1 MSQQSFISLNNIS
14 KQYPGVQALEGI
26 NLDFLEGEVH
36 AIVGENGAGKST
48 LIKIITGA
56 IQSDSGTLEIAGNTF
71 TSYSPHDALFDLGIA
86 AIYQEFNLV
95 TSLTIADN
103 IYLGKEIQQGPLL
116 DYQHMNHASREILA
130 RLGFALDPGAVISD
144 LSVAEQQIVEIA
156 KALSHDV
163 RLLIMDE
170 PTAPL
175 TPTEVSRLFELI
187 AALKKD
193 GVTIIYISHRLEE
206 ALSIADRITVLRDGR
221 LIKTL
226 GAPETN
232 RRELISLMVG
242 RKLGQ
247 EYPQRDNGHGDVILE
262 VRGLTTASIT
272 EISFELHAG
281 EILGIAGLVGSGRTE
296 IARALF
302 GVDPVLRGEV
312 IVHGMNTNICSPSE
326 AMKLNIGLVPEDR
339 KRSGILG
346 KMSLRDNI
354 TFSIAGRLA
363 SWFLIDRKAEDRIIG
378 EYMDKLSIRASGQDQ
393 LVQYLSGG
401 NQQKVVLSKLLASDC
416 DILIFDEPTRG
427 VDVGAKQEIYYLLDE
442 LARSGKGILMISSDL
457 PELVSMA
464 DRIMVM
470 NTGRIRGFID
480 KKEAR
485 QDLILD
491 LASDEGR

>member
-1 MSQQSFISLNNIS
+1 MSSNPVLIALRNVS
-14 KQYPGVQALEGI
+14 KQYPGVQALDSI
-26 NLDFLEGEVH
+26 NLEFQEGEIH

-56 IQSDSGTLEIAGNTF
+56 IQADTGSLEIGDKTY
-71 TSYSPHDALFDLGIA
+71 TTYSPHDALFSLGIA
-86 AIYQEFNLV
+86 SIYQEFNLV

-103 IYLGKEIQQGPLL
+103 IYLGQEIKKGPLL
-116 DYQHMNHASREILA
+116 DYQKMDQLAKEIIGQ
-130 RLGFALDPGAVISD
+130 LGFDLDPATVISD

-187 AALKKD
+187 NTLKKNR
-193 GVTIIYISHRLEE
+193 VTIIYISHRLEE
-206 ALSIADRITVLRDGR
+206 ALSISDRITVLRDGQ

-226 GAPETN
+226 QTSKTN

-247 EYPQRDNGHGDVILE
+247 EFPHRENHLGKVVLE
-262 VRGLTTASIT
+262 VKQVTTRAIH
-272 EISFELHAG
+272 EISFELRAG

-296 IARALF
+296 IAKALF
-302 GVDPVLRGEV
+302 GLDEILSGEL
-312 IVHGMNTNICSPSE
+312 IVHGEKASICSPTE
-326 AMKLNIGLVPEDR
+326 AMKINVGLVPEDR
-339 KRSGILG
+339 KKSGILG
-346 KMSLRDNI
+346 KMSLRHNI
-354 TFSIAGRLA
+354 TFSIAGKLS
-363 SWFLIDRKAEDRIIG
+363 SWFLINRKEENKIIT
-378 EYMDKLSIRASGQDQ
+378 EFINRLSIKAAGEDQ
-393 LVQYLSGG
+393 MVQYLSGG

-442 LARSGKGILMISSDL
+442 LARSGKGIIMISSDL
-457 PELVSMA
+457 PELISMA
-464 DRIMVM
+464 DRIMVL
-470 NTGRIRGFID
+470 NSGKIRGFIG
-480 KKEAR
+480 KAEAS
-485 QDLILD
+485 QDQIID
-491 LASDEGR
+491 MASD

>member
-1 MSQQSFISLNNIS
+1 MD
-14 KQYPGVQALEGI
+14 
-26 NLDFLEGEVH
+26 LDFLEGEVH

-56 IQSDSGTLEIAGNTF
+56 IQADSGTLEIAGSTF

-116 DYQHMNHASREILA
+116 DYHQMNQASQEILA
-130 RLGFALDPGAVISD
+130 RLGFSLDPGAVISD

-175 TPTEVSRLFELI
+175 TPAEVSRLFELI
-187 AALKKD
+187 AALKKE

-206 ALSIADRITVLRDGR
+206 ALSIADRITVLRDGH
-221 LIKTL
+221 LIQTL
-226 GAPETN
+226 RAEETN

-247 EYPQRDNGHGDVILE
+247 EYPHRDNDHGEVLLE
-262 VRGLTTASIT
+262 VNELTTSRVKD
-272 EISFELHAG
+272 ISFALHTG

-302 GVDPVLRGEV
+302 GIDPVLSGEV
-312 IVHGMNTNICSPSE
+312 IVHGKKASICSPSE

-354 TFSIAGRLA
+354 TFSIASRLA
-363 SWFLIDRKAEDRIIG
+363 SWFLIDRQVEDRIIG
-378 EYMDKLSIRASGQDQ
+378 EYMDKLSIKASGKDQ

-470 NTGRIRGFID
+470 NTGKIRGFIE
-480 KKEAR
+480 KAEAR

-491 LASDEGR
+491 LASHEGR

>member
-1 MSQQSFISLNNIS
+1 MSQQSFISLTNIS
-14 KQYPGVQALEGI
+14 KQYPGVQALEDV

-56 IQSDSGTLEIAGNTF
+56 IQSDSGTLEIANESY
-71 TSYSPHDALFDLGIA
+71 TSYTPHDALFDLGIA

-95 TSLTIADN
+95 TSLSIADN

-116 DYQHMNHASREILA
+116 DYQQMNHASQEILD
-130 RLGFALDPGAVISD
+130 RLGFSLDPGLVISK

-175 TPTEVSRLFELI
+175 TPAEVSRLFELI

-206 ALSIADRITVLRDGR
+206 ALTISDRISVLRDGC
-221 LIKTL
+221 LIQTL
-226 GAPETN
+226 QTAETN
-232 RRELISLMVG
+232 RQELISLMVG
-242 RKLGQ
+242 RELGQ
-247 EYPQRDNGHGDVILE
+247 EYPQRDNGHGEVLLE
-262 VRGLTTASIT
+262 VKGLTTAKVK
-272 EISFELHAG
+272 EVSFDLHAG

-296 IARALF
+296 IARGLF
-302 GVDPVLRGEV
+302 GVDAVLRGEV
-312 IVHGMNTNICSPSE
+312 IVHGADVNISSPSK

-346 KMSLRDNI
+346 KMSLGDNI

-363 SWFLIDRKAEDRIIG
+363 SWFLIDRKSEDEIIQG
-378 EYMDKLSIRASGQDQ
+378 YMDKLSIRSSGQDQ

-457 PELVSMA
+457 PELISMA

-470 NTGRIRGFID
+470 NTGRIRGFMD
-480 KKEAR
+480 KSEAR

-491 LASDEGR
+491 LASDEGW